1 MADTR
6 TFPEVEFCHRT
17 ANDILTELVE
27 SWENAM
33 GRKLSAADPIRVML
47 AWEASIDAQLYAT
60 INESARLNLPRYAF
74 GDYLDSMA
82 EIFYWGLQRIPAT
95 AATTTLRFT
104 LSQAAEAD
112 TVVPAGTPCSRDGEL
127 IFLTDKTIYIARG
140 ETQGEVSAACTTL
153 GTMGNGIPTGE
164 IRLCMTPDAVKNLST
179 VENLTATSGGA
190 ARESDSAFYQR
201 MRESM
206 SAYSTAG
213 SMQGYIYHTK
223 SANANVG
230 SVRVDSTEAGKVDI
244 YILKTDGQLPD
255 EALIGAVQESLSADT
270 VRPLTDQVTVKAPEA
285 VPFNIKVT
293 WYRNREEDQSRAQM
307 EANLEQAATEFAQWQ
322 TREIG
327 RDINP
332 DVLAAKLMGC
342 GIKRLVVQEPK
353 YTEVSVYQAAQLG
366 EIQFTFGGDEDA

>member
-6 TFPEVEFCHRT
+6 AFPEVEFCHKT
-17 ANDILTELVE
+17 ANEILSELVE
-27 SWENAM
+27 SWETEM

-104 LSQAAEAD
+104 LSQTAEAD
-112 TVVPAGTPCSRDGEL
+112 TVVPAGTPCSRDGEV
-127 IFLTDKTIYIARG
+127 IFATDKTVYISKG
-140 ETQGEVSAACTTL
+140 EAYGDVSATCTTV
-153 GTMGNGIPTGE
+153 GTIGNGIPAGE
-164 IRLCMTPDAVKNLST
+164 IRLCMEPDAVKNLSA

-230 SVRVDSTEAGKVDI
+230 SVRVDSPEAGKVDI

-255 EALIGAVQESLSADT
+255 EELIGAVQESLSADT
-270 VRPLTDQVTVKAPEA
+270 VRPLTDQVTVKSPEA
-285 VPFNIKVT
+285 IPFNIKVT
-293 WYRNREEDQSRAQM
+293 WYRNREEEQSRAQM
-307 EANLEQAATEFAQWQ
+307 EANLEQAAIEFAQWQ
-322 TREIG
+322 TAEIG

-342 GIKRLVVQEPK
+342 GIKRLLVQEPQ
-353 YTEVSVYQAAQLG
+353 YTVVSAYQAAQLG